1 MIFTETKLAGAF
13 IIEPEKR
20 KDERGFFARTFCA
33 REFESHGLKPTV
45 AQCNI
50 SYSKKKGTLRGMHY
64 QAAPA
69 AEAKLVRCTNGAIH
83 DVIIDMR
90 PDSPTYLEYF
100 AIQLTAGNRRALYIP
115 ELFAHGLQTLTDDA
129 EVFYQ
134 MSEFHIPGHE
144 RGQRYN
150 DPAFNIEWPL
160 TVAEINAR
168 DASWP
173 LLDVA

>member
-1 MIFTETKLAGAF
+1 MIFTETRLAGAF
-13 IIEPEKR
+13 VIELEKR
-20 KDERGFFARTFCA
+20 EDERGFFARTFCA

-45 AQCNI
+45 AQCNV
-50 SYSKKKGTLRGMHY
+50 SYNKKKGTLRGMHY
-64 QAAPA
+64 QAPPA

-90 PDSPTYLEYF
+90 QDSPTYLQYF
-100 AIQLTAGNRRALYIP
+100 GLRLTVDNRRAIYIP

-160 TVAEINAR
+160 AVAEINTR

-173 LLDVA
+173 LLNLV